1 MGTQKSSENA
11 WATIALI
18 VTAFVAVTIGI
29 ALRYPFPSPFDEL
42 AQLSV
47 VRAQF
52 EHPDLFADTR
62 RYLMLDSGA
71 PAQWTDKANYLNH
84 PALYYLGLAPL
95 LQFGDD
101 VVITRAANVILAVI
115 AMIATIAAGYRVLST
130 RFERIVF
137 AVAAV
142 SFPKAALI
150 GGMIN
155 NDNLALVAAAL
166 VFAGL
171 TGAPGATLL
180 IAGGLALAG
189 WTKLT
194 ALIALAMVVAAKI
207 LLDAN
212 TPLNKRAAVW
222 TRQTLFAGFGVAVGC
237 LPFLVNL
244 ALTGQLF
251 HVNTDVYGVPPDAR
265 PAASFAQYL
274 WFFLSEIVSKWPAAE
289 ASLPQPVGI
298 VLILVPLF
306 LAAIGL
312 SVDRRVRT
320 IGLAYLAGTLG
331 MLCVHLA
338 FGWQSFQSIGDQT
351 IAQTRYYNVLWPG
364 IAFAGAAAV
373 AHLRRSRLVVSASVL
388 AYLTPT
394 VIGGVVLAL
403 F

>member
-1 MGTQKSSENA
+1 MRTQQPSENA
-11 WATIALI
+11 WPTIALI
-18 VTAFVAVTIGI
+18 VAAFVAVTIGI

-62 RYLMLDSGA
+62 RYLMLDSSA

-101 VVITRAANVILAVI
+101 VVVTRAANVILAVI
-115 AMIATIAAGYRVLST
+115 AMIVTIAAGYRVLST
-130 RFERIVF
+130 RFERIIF
-137 AVAAV
+137 AVAAI

-194 ALIALAMVVAAKI
+194 ALIALAMVVAAKV
-207 LLDAN
+207 LLEG
-212 TPLNKRAAVW
+212 RAAVW
-222 TRQTLFAGFGVAVGC
+222 SRQTLFAGFGVVIGC
-237 LPFLVNL
+237 LPFLVNF
-244 ALTGQLF
+244 ALTGHLF

-265 PAASFAQYL
+265 PVASFAQYL

-289 ASLPQPVGI
+289 ASLPRPVGI
-298 VLILVPLF
+298 VLIHVPMF

-331 MLCVHLA
+331 TLCVHLA

-373 AHLRRSRLVVSASVL
+373 AHLRRSRVVVSASLL

-403 F
+403 FSA